1 VLEPHGGLLFPE
13 LSLSAGPGPGISAD
27 AASRP
32 QLAVAD
38 KLVRWAPI
46 RIPGSSGRLA
56 VADGLTAAGL
66 ARVHAA
72 AEQHVGD
79 DRVPGLVALV
89 ARGEQ
94 VHVEA
99 LGKLAVGGG
108 PVARDSI
115 FRISSTTKP
124 ITGAATLAL
133 AAEGLLALDEPVDRL
148 LPELSG
154 RRVLRRMDG
163 PLDDT
168 VPAARAITA
177 RDLLTFTF
185 GFGMAMEMF
194 TAARPWPVVEAAEA
208 LQLATIGPP
217 DPQLQPDPDTWIAG
231 LGTLPLLAQPGERWF
246 YNTGASVLGV
256 LLARAAGE
264 PLARVLR
271 SRIFAPL
278 GMRDTAFFTTAT
290 ERLATGY
297 RPTPGGL
304 VVSDPPDGAW
314 SRPPAF
320 GDAAAGLVSTADD
333 LLAFARMLLHGGAG
347 AVGRCRPGDDHR
359 PADPGAEGTW
369 RPGPRLLRRP
379 VVGVLPVGAGQ
390 RRLRLGR
397 RPRLI
402 MAGGPELR
410 PGRDRADAAHVRL
423 AANAAGAPRHPGCRL
438 PGARLS
444 SGSRQPASCWPK
456 KLKIFSQP
464 SIAACG
470 WYIGA

>member
-1 VLEPHGGLLFPE
+1 M
-13 LSLSAGPGPGISAD
+13 
-27 AASRP
+27 
-32 QLAVAD
+32 
-38 KLVRWAPI
+38 
-46 RIPGSSGRLA
+46 
-56 VADGLTAAGL
+56 ADGLTAAGL

-168 VPAARAITA
+168 VPAARAITP

-185 GFGMAMEMF
+185 GFGMTMEMF

-333 LLAFARMLLHGGAG
+333 LLAFARMLLHGGA
-347 AVGRCRPGDDHR
+347 
-359 PADPGAEGTW
+359 PA
-369 RPGPRLLRRP
+369 LS
-379 VVGVLPVGAGQ
+379 
-390 RRLRLGR
+390 
-397 RPRLI
+397 
-402 MAGGPELR
+402 
-410 PGRDRADAAHVRL
+410 ADAARAMTTDQLTPAQKAHGGLGPGFFAGRSWAFCQSVLDSGAYGWDGGLGSSWLVDPNYDL
-423 AANAAGAPRHPGCRL
+423 AVIVLTQRMFDSPQTPPAHRDIQAAAYQALG
-438 PGARLS
+438 
-444 SGSRQPASCWPK
+444 
-456 KLKIFSQP
+456 
-464 SIAACG
+464 
-470 WYIGA
+470 